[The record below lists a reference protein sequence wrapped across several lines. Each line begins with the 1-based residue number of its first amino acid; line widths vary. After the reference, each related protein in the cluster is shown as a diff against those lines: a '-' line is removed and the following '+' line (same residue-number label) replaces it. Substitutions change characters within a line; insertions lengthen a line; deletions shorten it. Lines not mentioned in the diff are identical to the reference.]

1 MDDTAERIKEI
12 GRRIK
17 ELREARGMDQKTLAW
32 HVGMTRGSISAF
44 ECGTRCPKMKT
55 VCAMADALG
64 VESTQIITAEELA
77 QIAEEENA
85 RRNEAAALE
94 TLRRRMEQERPVWMG
109 EARQAARERA
119 AAGRRRRRMQEEPE
133 TGSTSGFIAYKE
145 LAALPE
151 FLHEVVIDQHIRRM
165 LWLCG
170 AYGRLGD
177 VKKKRTPL
185 GIEWTAEDGEHAEVK
200 ERSA

>member
-1 MDDTAERIKEI
+1 MDDATERIMGI
-12 GRRIK
+12 GKRIK

-44 ECGTRCPKMKT
+44 ECGTRCPKKKH
-55 VCAMADALG
+55 VDAMADALG
-64 VESTQIITAEELA
+64 VESAQIITAEELA

-85 RRNEAAALE
+85 RRNEEAALE
-94 TLRRRMEQERPVWMG
+94 TLRRRMEQERPAWMN
-109 EARQAARERA
+109 EAKRAASERA
-119 AAGRRRRRMQEEPE
+119 AAGRRRRKMQEEPE
-133 TGSTSGFIAYKE
+133 TGATSGFIAYKE
-145 LAALPE
+145 LSALPG

-170 AYGRLGD
+170 AYGRVGD
-177 VKKKRTPL
+177 VVKTRTPL
-185 GIEWTAEDGEHAEVK
+185 GVEWTAEHGQAAAG